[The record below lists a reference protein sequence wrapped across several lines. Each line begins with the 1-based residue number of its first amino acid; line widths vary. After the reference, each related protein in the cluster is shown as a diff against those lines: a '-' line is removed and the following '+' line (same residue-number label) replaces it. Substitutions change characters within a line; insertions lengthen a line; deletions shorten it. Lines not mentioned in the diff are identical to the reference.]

1 MREIKLKTVQVSLKE
16 ITGEDTTIPFSYK
29 DTIKSLLNAYIDK
42 GMTIEDVE
50 KRLKI
55 REQIKKSDEVL
66 TLEDVDYEYLKNL
79 VLEEKWKFADQ
90 SVIDFV
96 NEVKNAKKVN

>member
-1 MREIKLKTVQVSLKE
+1 MREIKLKTVQVNLKE
-16 ITGEDTTIPFSYK
+16 VTGEDTTIPFSYK
-29 DTIKSLLNAYIDK
+29 DTIKGLLNAFIDK

-55 REQIKKSDEVL
+55 RGKINSSEDVL
-66 TLEDVDYEYLKNL
+66 TLEDVDYEYLKGL

-90 SVIDFV
+90 AIIDFV
-96 NEVKNAKKVN
+96 NEIKNAKQVN